1 MARRIEYSEYEN
13 GVIERLTAA
22 NKEHI
27 SPRGPRK
34 GIGQEAFAEKYGFKQ
49 SFYSACLNGHAML
62 QKYIV
67 VAVAEESGIPI
78 IELDPKFYNLN
89 RWERPRNYERRAQAS
104 EGNLLYILEQSH
116 RDIDRPVAKIGI
128 TNNLPQRLRAINSAT
143 GVSDTWCLYRQID
156 LGVDN
161 ALDVEKATK
170 EVLKEHYESINTEV
184 FKCKP
189 SEILG
194 VAIRVISKKGRF
206 SNVMWT
212 IDPENISP
220 ELQEEFERIVE
231 ERRVFLKSE
240 GYAQDEIDLELNIPI
255 NNSYW
260 WN

>member
-13 GVIERLTAA
+13 GVIERLKAA
-22 NKEHI
+22 NEEHI

-49 SFYSACLNGHAML
+49 SFYSACLNKHAKL
-62 QKYIV
+62 KKYIV
-67 VAVAEESGIPI
+67 SAVAKESGIPI
-78 IELDPKFYNLN
+78 IELDPQFYNLD
-89 RWERPRNYERRAQAS
+89 RWERPRNYEKRAQAS

-128 TNNLPQRLRAINSAT
+128 TNNLPQRLKAINSAT

-212 IDPENISP
+212 IDPENISDR
-220 ELQEEFERIVE
+220 LQEEFEAIVE
-231 ERRVFLKSE
+231 EKREWLESQKWTE
-240 GYAQDEIDLELNIPI
+240 DEIDDELRRPI
-255 NNSYW
+255 EDAYW